1 MGILDKLKPQPRW
14 KHADPA
20 VRLEAVAELDDPS
33 EIAAL
38 AEGDV
43 DPQVRRAAIAKVGDP
58 GVLGRVAAA
67 DADPRARDAAADRLL
82 ALALD
87 PSVSDAVAAASLL
100 SDVRRVSAV
109 AKSAASDGAR
119 ETALAKLVD
128 ERALGG
134 VARHAQVEGTARAAA
149 TRLTSPEEMLSTV
162 LNCDHRD
169 VALAVFDR
177 LVGTEPTAGVDVTL
191 LETIAARTQQK
202 AVARRAKAMLQAI
215 EDAANAQRV
224 AEAER
229 QKQESLLCAAVEGLR
244 DAADPER
251 AAAELTR
258 ITAAWDAL
266 ASTDATAARRFSVA
280 ADAARARIEQR
291 RGEVEAARAAER
303 RREDALASRV
313 DLCRRVETLEGDEA
327 PERLG
332 ALEAEWA
339 ALSPLV
345 DYEADAAALASRFAK
360 GVTGCRER
368 HTRGVALREA
378 REALVALVVETESLV
393 ATDEAAAARWR
404 TLARDARGLVAK
416 LNDASQPVG
425 DLTDR
430 LATVAAAFE
439 AEEKVAREADAKVRR
454 DQATK
459 LARLAERGK
468 RAAASETMTLREGD
482 RLLRDLAAALDE
494 VGAGA
499 AAKEAREAV
508 ATLRALYEQL
518 GPRVKELRD
527 MDDWRR
533 FANVQAQE
541 ELIAMAEAIVASLK
555 TEEGAGAESDLA
567 ATAKA
572 LRELHL
578 RWRDVSEVPQHA
590 GKRLWD
596 RFKTATDFI
605 RSRCEVYFAKQR
617 EERSASLAAKEAI
630 VAEAEGLSAS
640 SDWTKTAARLQE
652 LQKAWDESGPVLRD
666 TGRDLARRFRAAC
679 NAFFTARRGVL
690 SSQKKEWDENLARRE
705 ALCERAEQVAA
716 STDWDATA
724 SELKK
729 LQAEWKTIG
738 PVSHKQ
744 REAIWNRFRAAAD
757 GFFQRYHDR
766 HKIAAVEQVAEH
778 AALVGTLEGFGALE
792 DAPEDLAAQVQAL
805 RTALTSLP
813 RIESA
818 EMTAVHERWRNALA
832 AVVGRWPASFTGTDL
847 DPAATQARLE
857 KLLAKVERLLKSDE
871 PAAGAATSDTASLA
885 ERLRSALAQNA
896 MGVRPDESKW
906 RAARK
911 TVEESQDAW
920 RRIALVPTDET
931 RALAA
936 RFEAACARV
945 MEQVKR
951 HVRSQETFDDDRE
964 GRGRRER
971 REGGGRRGPRP
982 PRGGRPGGPGD
993 AGRPSDAKS
1002 R

>member
-1 MGILDKLKPQPRW
+1 MGLLDKLKPQPRW

-38 AEGDV
+38 AERDV

-58 GVLGRVAAA
+58 SVLGRVTAA
-67 DADPRARDAAADRLL
+67 DADPRIRDAAADRLL

-87 PSVSDAVAAASLL
+87 PSLPEAVTAASLL

-109 AKSAASDGAR
+109 AKGAAGEAAR
-119 ETALAKLVD
+119 EAALAKLTD

-134 VARHAQVEGTARAAA
+134 VARHAQAESTALAAA
-149 TRLTSPEEMLSTV
+149 LRLTSAEEQLSTV
-162 LNCDHRD
+162 LNSTHRE

-177 LVGTEPTAGVDVTL
+177 LVDPGAASGDVTL

-215 EDAANAQRV
+215 ADAENARRT

-229 QKQESLLCAAVEGLR
+229 QKQESLLCAAVEALR
-244 DAADPER
+244 DATDPDR
-251 AAAELTR
+251 ATAELAR
-258 ITAAWDAL
+258 STAAWDEL
-266 ASTDATAARRFSVA
+266 ASTDAAAIRRFAVA
-280 ADAARARIEQR
+280 TDAARARIEQR

-303 RREDALASRV
+303 RREEALASRV
-313 DLCRRVETLEGDEA
+313 ELCRRVEALEGDEA
-327 PERLG
+327 PDRLG
-332 ALEAEWA
+332 AIEAEWA
-339 ALSPLV
+339 ALAPL
-345 DYEADAAALASRFAK
+345 DGYETDVAALASRFAK
-360 GVTGCRER
+360 GVRGCRER

-378 REALVALVVETESLV
+378 REALAALVVEAEGLV
-393 ATDEAAAARWR
+393 TTDDTAAARWR
-404 TLARDARGLVAK
+404 NLSRDARGLVAK
-416 LNDASQPVG
+416 LNEASQPVS
-425 DLTDR
+425 DLADR
-430 LATVAAAFE
+430 LAVVADAFE
-439 AEEKVAREADAKVRR
+439 AQHKAARDADAKARR

-459 LARLAERGK
+459 LGRLAERAK
-468 RAAASETMTLREGD
+468 RAAASEAMTLREGD
-482 RLLRDLAAALDE
+482 RLLRDLAAALEE
-494 VGAGA
+494 VGGGA
-499 AAKEAREAV
+499 VAKDAREIV
-508 ATLRALYEQL
+508 ATLRTLHEQL
-518 GPRVKELRD
+518 APRVKELRD

-555 TEEGAGAESDLA
+555 AEEEAGAESDLA

-590 GKRLWD
+590 GRRLWD

-605 RSRCEVYFAKQR
+605 RSRCEVHFAKQR
-617 EERSASLAAKEAI
+617 EERSANLAAREAI
-630 VAEAEGLSAS
+630 VVEAEGLAGST
-640 SDWTKTAARLQE
+640 DWTKTAARLQE
-652 LQKAWDESGPVLRD
+652 LQKSWDETGPVLRES
-666 TGRDLARRFRAAC
+666 GRDLARRFRAAC

-690 SSQKKEWDENLARRE
+690 STQKKEWDENLARRE
-705 ALCERAEQVAA
+705 ALCERAEQLAT

-757 GFFQRYHDR
+757 AFFERYHDR
-766 HKIAAVEQVAEH
+766 HKLAAVEKVAEH

-792 DAPEDLAAQVQAL
+792 DAPEDLAAQVQSL
-805 RTALTSLP
+805 RTALTNLP

-818 EMTAVHERWRNALA
+818 EMSAVHERWRTALA
-832 AVVGRWPASFTGTDL
+832 ALVGRWPAAFAGTDL
-847 DPAATQARLE
+847 DPAATHARLE
-857 KLLAKVERLLKSDE
+857 KLLVKVERLLKGDE
-871 PAAGAATSDTASLA
+871 PAAAAPASNTASLA

-951 HVRSQETFDDDRE
+951 HVRSVETFDEDRE
-964 GRGRRER
+964 GRGRRDR
-971 REGGGRRGPRP
+971 REGGGRRGQRP
-982 PRGGRPGGPGD
+982 PRGGRPGAPGG
-993 AGRPSDAKS
+993 AGRPTDAKG